1 MLAIEYL
8 VHDDVTIKMAMGN
21 KTLPPFW
28 YVKKPIYEDDPHP
41 KYSKEQIIRL
51 INEDYDVWYWSD
63 GWEPVTPRQF
73 ATVEE
78 ALLAYETWRA
88 SEGKS

>member
-8 VHDDVTIKMAMGN
+8 VHDDVTIRNYHGY
-21 KTLPPFW
+21 W
-28 YVKKPIYEDDPHP
+28 YIMKPMNSWGYHP
-41 KYSKEQIIRL
+41 KYSGEEILTLRTQG
-51 INEDYDVWYWSD
+51 YDVWYWSD
-63 GWEPVTPRQF
+63 GWEPVAPRQF
-73 ATVEE
+73 STVEE